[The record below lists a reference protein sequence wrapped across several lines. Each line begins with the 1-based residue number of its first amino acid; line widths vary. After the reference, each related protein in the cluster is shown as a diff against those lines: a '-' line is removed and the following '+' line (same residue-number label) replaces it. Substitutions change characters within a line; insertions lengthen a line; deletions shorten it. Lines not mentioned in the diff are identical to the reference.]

1 MVWPQADF
9 INGVPIVVTGQP
21 KRKTKNAQGIYYEDA
36 NGHLII
42 PDVGSGG
49 GIRRG
54 SNDRGSRPTSI
65 VINNS
70 QWDLDRSP
78 DRRSRR
84 RSSHSTYDSSDSSD
98 RSRTHS
104 RDRRQH
110 RRHSKHY
117 HRGRRSPSPDPNLE
131 RRLEKLKELERK
143 EEEEEAR
150 RRFEEERILQEAR
163 ETKRKKQEEELK
175 KQAIEEW
182 KQKELEKELK
192 EKEEKE
198 EADQLY
204 QQRLRADLAAKGYS
218 EESITRFLN
227 NEEKHKRKEIV
238 DLSRPTYIKVHH
250 KHLSPGTLDF
260 FELPWEWDR
269 VRSIF

>member
-1 MVWPQADF
+1 MDWLQADLV
-9 INGVPIVVTGQP
+9 NGVPIVVNPGQP
-21 KRKTKNAQGIYYEDA
+21 KRKAKNTQQIYYQDA
-36 NGHLII
+36 NGNLII
-42 PDVGSGG
+42 PNGGSGG

-54 SNDRGSRPTSI
+54 SNDRTSI

-70 QWDLDRSP
+70 QWDLDQSP
-78 DRRSRR
+78 DRRPRR

-104 RDRRQH
+104 RDRRRH

-117 HRGRRSPSPDPNLE
+117 HRGRRSPSPDPKLE
-131 RRLEKLKELERK
+131 SRLEKLKELERK

-150 RRFEEERILQEAR
+150 RRFEEERILEEAR
-163 ETKRKKQEEELK
+163 ETKKKKKEEELK

-204 QQRLRADLAAKGYS
+204 QQRVREEFAAKGYS
-218 EESITRFLN
+218 EESITEFLKK
-227 NEEKHKRKEIV
+227 EEKHKRKEIM
-238 DLSRPTYIKVHH
+238 DLSRPTYIKVHR
-250 KHLSPGTLDF
+250 KYLSPYTLDAY
-260 FELPWEWDR
+260 ELPWEWDD
-269 VRSIF
+269 VSGIF